1 MTCHA
6 IRTTLAAALL
16 VSMVAPLPLRADPI
30 TVTGGTVEVYASIR
44 QARITFVGNDFR
56 LETGTEDFFTFVGA
70 LSPFPAGTA
79 VNLGGVWRP
88 TDVRGGEAIVNGVH
102 YEEIYFGNLQSGG
115 SFTTSS
121 VVLSG
126 EGIQTVKLP
135 FTFTGFVTGFSSIN
149 AQPEDVVFTA
159 SLVGSGTATAG
170 FSNPGPCAVLPRLA
184 ARQGRRS
191 ARIRLF
197 PRSRPG
203 AGHAGASRH
212 GPRTV
217 PRRGIPSAIDA
228 RNRRCGL
235 SKGRGLSRGRA
246 EQGPNGRDANSRM
259 PSKITPETQR
269 RLHWHFRGF
278 FWELFAPRD
287 CLLADDLHR
296 DSERECEIA
305 KKWTFVSVP
314 S

>member
-30 TVTGGTVEVYASIR
+30 TVTGGTVEVYASLR
-44 QARITFVGNDFR
+44 QARITFVANDFR

-115 SFTTSS
+115 TFTTSS

-126 EGIQTVKLP
+126 EGIQTVKVP

-159 SLVGSGTATAG
+159 NLVGSGTTTASFFDEPG
-170 FSNPGPCAVLPRLA
+170 DPALISPHSLPGTDYDVAYVFSPAAVPEPGTLA
-184 ARQGRRS
+184 LLGTGLAPFLVAAYRRRS
-191 ARIRLF
+191 TRGTGVLVCR
-197 PRSRPG
+197 G
-203 AGHAGASRH
+203 A
-212 GPRTV
+212 
-217 PRRGIPSAIDA
+217 
-228 RNRRCGL
+228 
-235 SKGRGLSRGRA
+235 RA
-246 EQGPNGRDANSRM
+246 EQGKG
-259 PSKITPETQR
+259 
-269 RLHWHFRGF
+269 
-278 FWELFAPRD
+278 
-287 CLLADDLHR
+287 
-296 DSERECEIA
+296 
-305 KKWTFVSVP
+305 
-314 S
+314 

>member
-16 VSMVAPLPLRADPI
+16 VSMVALPLRADPI
-30 TVTGGTVEVYASIR
+30 TVTGGTVEVYASLR
-44 QARITFVGNDFR
+44 QARITFVANDFR

-115 SFTTSS
+115 TFTTSS

-126 EGIQTVKLP
+126 EGIQTVKVP

-159 SLVGSGTATAG
+159 SLVGSGTTTAG
-170 FSNPGPCAVLPRLA
+170 FFGVPPEGADPALYYPASLPGRDDAQLAYVFSPAAVPEPGTLA
-184 ARQGRRS
+184 LLGTGLAPFLVAAYRRRS
-191 ARIRLF
+191 TRGTGVLVCR
-197 PRSRPG
+197 G
-203 AGHAGASRH
+203 A
-212 GPRTV
+212 
-217 PRRGIPSAIDA
+217 
-228 RNRRCGL
+228 
-235 SKGRGLSRGRA
+235 RA
-246 EQGPNGRDANSRM
+246 EQGKG
-259 PSKITPETQR
+259 
-269 RLHWHFRGF
+269 
-278 FWELFAPRD
+278 
-287 CLLADDLHR
+287 
-296 DSERECEIA
+296 
-305 KKWTFVSVP
+305 
-314 S
+314 

>member
-88 TDVRGGEAIVNGVH
+88 TDLRGGEAIVNGVH

-115 SFTTSS
+115 TFTTSS

-126 EGIQTVKLP
+126 GEGFLTVKLP

-170 FSNPGPCAVLPRLA
+170 FSNHDPALYWPSSLPGRDDAQLAYVFSPAAVPEPGTLA
-184 ARQGRRS
+184 LLGTGLAPFLVAAYRRRS
-191 ARIRLF
+191 TR
-197 PRSRPG
+197 G
-203 AGHAGASRH
+203 KHAFWSVEG
-212 GPRTV
+212 
-217 PRRGIPSAIDA
+217 
-228 RNRRCGL
+228 
-235 SKGRGLSRGRA
+235 GRA
-246 EQGPNGRDANSRM
+246 E
-259 PSKITPETQR
+259 
-269 RLHWHFRGF
+269 
-278 FWELFAPRD
+278 
-287 CLLADDLHR
+287 
-296 DSERECEIA
+296 
-305 KKWTFVSVP
+305 
-314 S
+314 